1 VCKIRI
7 LESVV
12 YGSGYISIAFGYECR
27 RNSSIQ
33 KGVFGGRVKVGYRSI

>member
-1 VCKIRI
+1 VKEAWVSEGIVCKIRI

-27 RNSSIQ
+27 KSSSI
-33 KGVFGGRVKVGYRSI
+33 